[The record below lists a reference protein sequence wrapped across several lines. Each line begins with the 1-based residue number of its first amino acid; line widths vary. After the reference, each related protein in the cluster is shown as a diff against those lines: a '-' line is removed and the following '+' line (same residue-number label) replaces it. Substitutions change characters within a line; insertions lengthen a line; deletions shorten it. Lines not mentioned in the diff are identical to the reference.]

1 MRNGSE
7 AKVDK
12 ARIRGLYRLL
22 FGAYGP
28 QGWWPLPFRAGS
40 RGFDERG
47 YHPGDYSEPR
57 SMRGRLEIFMGAILT
72 QNTAWTNVEAAL
84 RNLDRSG
91 ITSPAKLAS
100 CRIDRLARLIM
111 PSGYYNQKARK
122 LKELAALLANRAV
135 MNGKNPPSR
144 DALLAVWGVGEET
157 ADSILLYAYRLPFFV
172 VDAYTRRL
180 LSRIGWIRGDEDYGA
195 IQEMFH
201 AALRSDHALFNEYH
215 ALFVVH
221 AKKRCRS
228 RPLCERCPIR
238 FCASRKEV
246 KESGY

>member
-1 MRNGSE
+1 MRKGSKT
-7 AKVDK
+7 KVDK
-12 ARIRGLYRLL
+12 ARIRGLYRIL
-22 FGAYGP
+22 FGVYGP
-28 QGWWPLPFRAGS
+28 QGWWPLPFRAGY

-47 YHPGDYSEPR
+47 YHPGDFSHPR
-57 SMRGRLEIFMGAILT
+57 STRGRLEIFLGAVLT

-91 ITSPAKLAS
+91 INSPSKIAS
-100 CRIDRLARLIM
+100 CRIDRLARLIK

-144 DALLAVWGVGEET
+144 EALLAVWGVGEET

-172 VDAYTRRL
+172 VDAYTSRL
-180 LSRIGWIRGDEDYGA
+180 LSRIGWIRGDESYGE
-195 IQEMFH
+195 IQAMFH
-201 AALRSDHALFNEYH
+201 AALKADHALFNEYH
-215 ALFVVH
+215 ALIVEH

-228 RPLCERCPIR
+228 RPVCEGCPIR
-238 FCASRKEV
+238 FCASRTR
-246 KESGY
+246 